1 MYSWNISKR
10 IQLAHHTVFHV
21 FILETHILETPSPP
35 SIKNLATKPQI
46 SVRQETEQVMAL
58 EKETPSNKKKKSLL
72 KDKWSQGLKLVFH
85 KRNIHG

>member
-21 FILETHILETPSPP
+21 FILETHILETPSPH

-46 SVRQETEQVMAL
+46 SVRQETE
-58 EKETPSNKKKKSLL
+58 
-72 KDKWSQGLKLVFH
+72 
-85 KRNIHG
+85 